1 MLHRFDKH
9 EVNGV
14 KLNRLVTKYVL
25 NRQRKFRLKI
35 FLYYIDIAIFALEHL
50 TICAWGVSHHRDG

>member
-9 EVNGV
+9 EVNGGV

-25 NRQRKFRLKI
+25 NKQRKFRFKI

-50 TICAWGVSHHRDG
+50 TICA